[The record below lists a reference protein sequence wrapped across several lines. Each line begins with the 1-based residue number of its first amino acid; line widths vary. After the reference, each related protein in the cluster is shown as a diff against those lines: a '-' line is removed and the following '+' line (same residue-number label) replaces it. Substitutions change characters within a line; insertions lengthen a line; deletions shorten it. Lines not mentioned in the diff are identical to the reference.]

1 MPMLVLQ
8 RLVLVFALM
17 CFRQVQVQPDRDQD
31 TRTDHPGGDRLVE
44 HADCQQRADERAVEK
59 ALSYWRARC

>member
-44 HADCQQRADERAVEK
+44 
-59 ALSYWRARC
+59 ALSRKRSFEVGQPVG